1 MKKKAKR
8 PIKKADLKK
17 PAILDAADFEETA
30 LACQK
35 AVPCWDG
42 NFPQVTSFS

>member
-30 LACQK
+30 LACLK
-35 AVPCWDG
+35 ALPCWNDVMP
-42 NFPQVTSFS
+42 NTTSFS